1 MKILRRL
8 FIGLGVVIAVLFLAV
23 WIVMPP
29 VNIPLFD
36 PPAMDEA
43 LVSDRLA
50 VREGYEVSLFAAG
63 IKDAR
68 VLRVTD
74 GNHVLVASPGT
85 GRVLIL
91 YSDEDGDGRSDG
103 NDVVLEGLNGPNG
116 IDLFNGFLY
125 VAEED
130 RVGRIGFDGQQTSGT
145 YEVLVKDLP
154 GGGNHWKKTLRI
166 GPDGLMYVAV
176 GSSCNVCEEKDRRR
190 GTLLQ
195 YQPDGSNETV
205 FATGLRNSAG
215 FDWSPS
221 DGQLYA
227 TDNGRDLLGD
237 EFPPCELNLVVDGG
251 FYGWPYA
258 NGARIPDPDLG
269 NDKQTLIA
277 NSIPPV
283 FDFPAHNAPL
293 GIVFLRSPIHRSTN
307 MTGAAVVALHGSWNR
322 TRKDGYKVVS
332 LHWDE
337 EGIKAQDFLTGFL
350 VDGDVI
356 GRPAE
361 VAEDHQGNI
370 YVSDDFANAVYRV
383 TRAPLSS

>member
-8 FIGLGVVIAVLFLAV
+8 FIGLVVVIAVLFLAV

-91 YSDEDGDGRSDG
+91 YSDEDDDGRSDG

-130 RVGRIGFDGQQTSGT
+130 RVGRIGFDGRQTSGT

-195 YQPDGSNETV
+195 YQPDGSDETV

-269 NDKQTLIA
+269 NDKQALIA

-293 GIVFLRSPIHRSTN
+293 GIVFFAVSYTHLRAHET
-307 MTGAAVVALHGSWNR
+307 
-322 TRKDGYKVVS
+322 
-332 LHWDE
+332 
-337 EGIKAQDFLTGFL
+337 
-350 VDGDVI
+350 
-356 GRPAE
+356 
-361 VAEDHQGNI
+361 
-370 YVSDDFANAVYRV
+370 
-383 TRAPLSS
+383 

>member
-8 FIGLGVVIAVLFLAV
+8 FIGLGVVIAVLLLAV

-43 LVSDRLA
+43 LVSDRLE
-50 VREGYEVSLFAAG
+50 VREGYKVSLFAAG

-154 GGGNHWKKTLRI
+154 GGGNHWKKNAENWPRRF
-166 GPDGLMYVAV
+166 
-176 GSSCNVCEEKDRRR
+176 NVRCGWIELQRMRR
-190 GTLLQ
+190 
-195 YQPDGSNETV
+195 E
-205 FATGLRNSAG
+205 
-215 FDWSPS
+215 
-221 DGQLYA
+221 
-227 TDNGRDLLGD
+227 
-237 EFPPCELNLVVDGG
+237 
-251 FYGWPYA
+251 
-258 NGARIPDPDLG
+258 
-269 NDKQTLIA
+269 
-277 NSIPPV
+277 
-283 FDFPAHNAPL
+283 
-293 GIVFLRSPIHRSTN
+293 RSTPRD
-307 MTGAAVVALHGSWNR
+307 AIAVSARWL
-322 TRKDGYKVVS
+322 
-332 LHWDE
+332 
-337 EGIKAQDFLTGFL
+337 Q
-350 VDGDVI
+350 
-356 GRPAE
+356 
-361 VAEDHQGNI
+361 
-370 YVSDDFANAVYRV
+370 
-383 TRAPLSS
+383 